1 MVGRGE
7 KLETAAGATR
17 LANRVAVTIP
27 NQVHTPDSWGE
38 GDVPRP
44 TELELSVACVLRSLA
59 GDLIAACSSSMYLSE
74 L

>member
-27 NQVHTPDSWGE
+27 NQVHTPDSWRR
-38 GDVPRP
+38 DVPRP